1 MSQLRELAKPFHGKY
16 VQKAPQGKYGDYVSH
31 STINERLLQA
41 VGPFSF
47 ELVQVV
53 RGHAEEIKTKNKTY
67 AARENAVVGVVA
79 RLTAT
84 IDGRAVSIEEVG
96 AEDSPAMKGDGD
108 NLKTSMSDALK
119 RCAMRLGL
127 GLHLWSGDLYFLD
140 RALERDTEQP
150 AKPTPA
156 RAEKPVSEPET
167 PPWPDTPA
175 APERPANG
183 DLASDAQLKALA
195 IAVKEYGFTK
205 RDETIAFFTWLH
217 GRPLKSSKQLT
228 KAEASRVLD
237 WDEDAWEAAKGDFAT
252 RDLPTDADTLV
263 MSGDYDE

>member
-1 MSQLRELAKPFHGKY
+1 MSQLHELAKPFHGKY

-53 RGHAEEIKTKNKTY
+53 RGHAEEIKTKSKTY
-67 AARENAVVGVVA
+67 AARADAVVGVVA
-79 RLTAT
+79 RLTVT

-140 RALERDTEQP
+140 RALERDTGQGAEP
-150 AKPTPA
+150 APS
-156 RAEKPVSEPET
+156 RAEKPVSESAPAARTET
-167 PPWPDTPA
+167 PAKPA
-175 APERPANG
+175 STSNG

-195 IAVKEYGFTK
+195 VAVKEYGYTK
-205 RDETIAFFTWLH
+205 RDETIAFFTWLY
-217 GRPLKSSKQLT
+217 GRPLTSSKELT
-228 KAEASRVLD
+228 KAEASRVLG
-237 WDEDAWEAAKGDFAT
+237 WSEDQWEAAKVDFQR

-263 MSGDYDE
+263 MGVDDE